1 MFGLKREPVSDKPIS
16 VPASVPFVDFLVAE
30 SYIDSASAQRA
41 TSAVLGTR
49 QAVDVVLLELG
60 LLHETK
66 LADALARY
74 LSLDRIGPEAF
85 PMDLPAGDMIQRD
98 YLKSMGLLPVEITN
112 NSLVV
117 ATARP
122 MDADP
127 ARALAYFLGR
137 DLVMKVA
144 VGSELN
150 SHLARLLAVDAQ
162 DTATSNL
169 ANDSDS
175 APQDD
180 DIERL
185 KDVAREAPIIR
196 LLNRLIVSAI
206 ERNASD
212 IHIEP
217 LEDHVRIRFRM
228 DGALQIVETLGKN
241 VQAGLLSRVKILA
254 RLNIAEHRLPQDGRI
269 RIPVRGRDVD
279 LRVSTTPALYGE
291 SIVLRILDRQDLP
304 LDFLS
309 LGYAPDAAKQI
320 EALISAPNGVVLVT
334 GPTGSGKTTTLYAAL
349 TMLNRVESKLFTV
362 EDPVE
367 YHLDGVNQIHV
378 RPQIGLD
385 FAAVLRSILR
395 QDPDIIM
402 VGEIRDLE
410 TARIAVQ
417 ASLTGHLVLSTLHT
431 NSAAASL
438 TRLLDMGMEDYL
450 LVSCIRG
457 IVAQRLVR
465 KLCPACRQPFRPSE
479 DLLMRFNLHH
489 QRRSILR
496 FYQARGC
503 ADCHGTGYRGRTV
516 IYEILEMKD
525 EIKNAV
531 LRRETDTQLEALAR
545 KSGMANLFETGLQ
558 KVILGE
564 TSVEEILRVAVA
576 PVQ

>member
-1 MFGLKREPVSDKPIS
+1 MFGLKRQISASKAISSAEPAGFI
-16 VPASVPFVDFLVAE
+16 DFLVAE
-30 SYIDSASAQRA
+30 NYIDSASAQRA
-41 TSAVLGTR
+41 NSALAGTR
-49 QAVDVVLLELG
+49 QAIDIVLLELG

-66 LADALARY
+66 LADSLARY
-74 LSLDRIGPEAF
+74 LNLERIGPESF
-85 PMDLPAGDMIQRD
+85 PMELPPGDLIQRD
-98 YLKSMGLLPVEITN
+98 YLKSTGLLPVEIN
-112 NSLVV
+112 NGSLVI
-117 ATARP
+117 ATSRP
-122 MDADP
+122 LEADP
-127 ARALAYFLGR
+127 ARALAFFLGR
-137 DLVMKVA
+137 DLVVKVA

-150 SHLARLLAVDAQ
+150 SHLARLLAADTQDAN
-162 DTATSNL
+162 ASNL
-169 ANDSDS
+169 ANDYEST
-175 APQDD
+175 PQDD

-228 DGALQIVETLGKN
+228 DGALQIVEALGKN
-241 VQAGLLSRVKILA
+241 VQPGLLSRVKILA

-309 LGYAPDAAKQI
+309 LGYSTDAARQI
-320 EALISAPNGVVLVT
+320 EELIGAPNGVVLVT

-349 TMLNRVESKLFTV
+349 TKLNRVEAKLFTV

-465 KLCPACRQPFRPSE
+465 KLCPACREAFRPPE
-479 DLLMRFNLHH
+479 DLLSRFNLQK
-489 QRRSILR
+489 QRRSVLQ
-496 FYQARGC
+496 FYRSRGC
-503 ADCHGTGYRGRTV
+503 NDCHGTGYRGRTV

-525 EIKNAV
+525 DIKNAV
-531 LRRETDTQLEALAR
+531 LRREPDTQLEVLAR
-545 KSGMANLFETGLQ
+545 NAGMPNLFETGLG
-558 KVILGE
+558 KVISGE
-564 TSVEEILRVAVA
+564 TSIEEILRVAAA
-576 PVQ
+576 PVR

>member
-1 MFGLKREPVSDKPIS
+1 MFGLKRETAPDRSDFGTKPAGFIE
-16 VPASVPFVDFLVAE
+16 FLVAE
-30 SYIDSASAQRA
+30 NYIDAASAQRA
-41 TSAVLGTR
+41 NSAIIGTN
-49 QAVDVVLLELG
+49 QAVDTVLLELG
-60 LLHETK
+60 LLHEIK
-66 LADALARY
+66 LAEALASY
-74 LSLDRIGPEAF
+74 LNLERISLEAF
-85 PMDLPAGDMIQRD
+85 PMDLPGGDVIQRD
-98 YLKSMGLLPVEITN
+98 YIKGNGLLPIEINGT
-112 NSLVV
+112 SLVV
-117 ATARP
+117 ATSRP
-122 MDADP
+122 LHPDP
-127 ARALAYFLGR
+127 ARALAFFLGR

-144 VGSELN
+144 VGSELTG
-150 SHLARLLAVDAQ
+150 HLARLLAA
-162 DTATSNL
+162 DTQEGTANNL
-169 ANDSDS
+169 ANDDDFG
-175 APQDD
+175 PQDD

-241 VQAGLLSRVKILA
+241 VQPGLLSRVKILA

-309 LGYAPDAAKQI
+309 LGYSSDAANQI
-320 EALISAPNGVVLVT
+320 EQLIGAPNGVVLVT

-349 TMLNRVESKLFTV
+349 TKLNRIEAKLFTV

-402 VGEIRDLE
+402 IGEIRDLE

-417 ASLTGHLVLSTLHT
+417 SSLTGHLVLSTLHT
-431 NSAAASL
+431 NSASASL
-438 TRLLDMGMEDYL
+438 TRLIDMGMEDYL

-457 IVAQRLVR
+457 IIAQRLVR
-465 KLCPACRQPFRPSE
+465 KLCPVCREAYRPPE
-479 DLLMRFNLHH
+479 DLITRFNLRN
-489 QRRSILR
+489 QPRSTLR
-496 FYQARGC
+496 FYQPKGC
-503 ADCHGTGYRGRTV
+503 NDCHGTGYRGRSV

-531 LRRETDTQLEALAR
+531 LRRETDTQIEAVAR
-545 KSGMANLFETGLQ
+545 KSGMANLFETGLE
-558 KVILGE
+558 KVLAGE
-564 TSVEEILRVAVA
+564 TSIEEVLRVAVA
-576 PVQ
+576 PAQ